1 MKFHLFVL
9 PFVVILVINCNLEK
23 RANKSPKV
31 HNSLN
36 VLFIIADDLN
46 CDLGTYG
53 HKLVQSPTI
62 DSLASQGIQFG
73 NAHTQF
79 PICGPSRASL
89 MTGLYP
95 DQTKLYENRIYLR
108 QTIPYVTTIGERF
121 KQEGYHS
128 VRIGKIY
135 HYDNPGAIGTSSF
148 DDVYTWDYTF
158 NPYGRDKKEEYKIN
172 TLVPNQ
178 YGATLSWL
186 AADGKDEE
194 QTDGISATIASDLL
208 EEFAANEQSF
218 FLAVGLFRP
227 HTPFVAPKKYFEL
240 YDLDDIE
247 LPPNLGQEYIES
259 LPIPARRTIR
269 AKPEQINMKDSL
281 SREIIQ
287 AYYATTS
294 FIDAQVN
301 SILKSLRTTGLDKN
315 TIVIFTSDH
324 GYHLREHGHWKKAT
338 LFDNATRVPLIIA
351 GPTIEKG
358 LDIESSPIEL
368 VDLYPTIMD
377 LMNFETP
384 KFVSGISL
392 LPILNGVSTSVRKS
406 ALSQMKNG
414 YTIKTDRYRLT
425 RWGFNGQQEYEL
437 YDHAN
442 DKNEMFNLVDNEDY
456 LWVLDSLK
464 LVMTHRIALAN
475 MTPKNLGMQIEG
487 VQAMRKPPPIHSIPK

>member
-1 MKFHLFVL
+1 MKPYPLIILLFVL
-9 PFVVILVINCNLEK
+9 NCNLEK
-23 RANKSPKV
+23 QIQENTKNP
-31 HNSLN
+31 NSLN
-36 VLFIIADDLN
+36 VLLVIADDLN

-62 DSLASQGIQFG
+62 DSLASQGVQFG

-121 KQEGYHS
+121 KQEGYNS

-186 AADGKDEE
+186 AAEGTDEE

-208 EEFAANEQSF
+208 EEFAANKQQF

-240 YDLDDIE
+240 YDLDDVE
-247 LPPNLGQEYIES
+247 LPPNPGQEYIES
-259 LPIPARRTIR
+259 LPIPARHTIR
-269 AKPEQINMKDSL
+269 AKPEQVNMKDSL

-294 FIDAQVN
+294 FVDAQLN
-301 SILKSLRTTGLDKN
+301 RILKSLRETGLDKN

-377 LMNFETP
+377 LMSFETP
-384 KFVSGISL
+384 EFVSGISL
-392 LPILNGVSTSVRKS
+392 LPVLNGTSTSVRKS

-425 RWGFNGQQEYEL
+425 RWGPNGQNGYEL
-437 YDHAN
+437 YDHYN
-442 DKNEMFNLVDNEDY
+442 DKKEMFNLVDNQEY

-464 LVMTHRIALAN
+464 LVMDHRIALAN
-475 MTPKNLGMQIEG
+475 MVPKNLGMQIEG